1 MKNRNHL
8 HAVVAVLLCAALH
21 ACSPAPVQQTPV
33 SLEPPS
39 TPRVEPTPVSEPL
52 SDVGNHSP
60 YRVEGETYRVLARS
74 EGYQERG
81 LASWYGPNF
90 HGKPTSNMEIFD
102 MHAYTAAHKT
112 LPLPSYARVTNV
124 KNDRSVIVRINDRGP
139 FVGDRIIDLSYA
151 AAVKLDMVNDGVAEV
166 VVQTIMPHESD
177 ESQRPDVVSASFV
190 YLQVG
195 AFSDRDNA
203 LRLVN
208 RLKNSE
214 IGPAQILSGELAPG
228 QPIHRVQL
236 GPLENEAIADE
247 LSDKIVAMG
256 LGQPK
261 VIFQ

>member
-1 MKNRNHL
+1 MRAGFL
-8 HAVVAVLLCAALH
+8 FLCTVLY
-21 ACSPAPVQQTPV
+21 ACSPAPVQQSPE

-39 TPRVEPTPVSEPL
+39 TPRVEPTPVVEPL
-52 SDVGNHSP
+52 SEKGNHSP

-74 EGYQERG
+74 EGYYERG

-90 HGKPTSNMEIFD
+90 HGKPTSNMETFD
-102 MHAYTAAHKT
+102 MHAYSAAHKT

-151 AAVKLDMVNDGVAEV
+151 AAVKLDMINDGVTEV
-166 VVQTIMPHESD
+166 EVRTIMPHDSTE
-177 ESQRPDVVSASFV
+177 ENRPDVVSASFV

-208 RLKNSE
+208 RLKSNQIDS
-214 IGPAQILSGELAPG
+214 AQVLSGELAPG

-236 GPLENEAIADE
+236 GPLENEAVADE